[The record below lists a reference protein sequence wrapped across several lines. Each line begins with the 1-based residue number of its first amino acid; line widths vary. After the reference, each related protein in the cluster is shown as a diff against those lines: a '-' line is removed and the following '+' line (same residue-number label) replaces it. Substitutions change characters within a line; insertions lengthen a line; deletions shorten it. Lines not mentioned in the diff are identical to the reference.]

1 MKVQQ
6 WVRISFFNLL
16 IVAAIGVTLRYK
28 IIFSL
33 PFIDQK
39 HLMHGHSHFAFTGWV
54 TQVLMALLVQLL
66 SQQKGENLFTKYRV
80 LLWLNLVSA
89 YGMLF
94 SFPVQGYGW
103 VSISF
108 STLSIFVS
116 YFFAVWIWR
125 DFNRL
130 PQKQVAHFWFK
141 AAVVWNALS
150 SVGAF
155 ALAVMMA
162 TKTVH
167 QNWYLLAVYWFLH
180 FQYNG
185 WFLFAC
191 LGLLFFQL
199 KKAGVESAS
208 YKSIFWLF
216 TWACIPA
223 YFLSALWL
231 HLPLWANVLIG
242 AAAVLQIIGW
252 VIFIKQ
258 LRIVMTALFSSEDK
272 VAKWLILL
280 SGLAFSIKI
289 LLQLGSTIPSLSDI
303 AFGFRPI
310 VIGYLHLVLLGVV
323 TLFII
328 GYCFLTKILVSQ
340 KINVAGAFIFTGGV
354 LLNECLLMLQGV
366 TAMSYIVVPYSNEA
380 LLATAVVMFTG
391 LVLLLT
397 KKSETVNVPLP

>member
-1 MKVQQ
+1 MKVLP

-16 IVAAIGVTLRYK
+16 LVAAIGVTMRYK
-28 IIFSL
+28 ILFSL

-39 HLMHGHSHFAFTGWV
+39 HLLHSHSHFAFTGWV
-54 TQVLMALLVQLL
+54 TQVLMALIIQVV
-66 SQQKGENLFTKYRV
+66 SEQKGVPLFGKYRV
-80 LLWLNLVSA
+80 LLWLNLISA
-89 YGMLF
+89 YGMLL
-94 SFPVQGYGW
+94 SFAIQGYGW

-116 YFFAVWIWR
+116 YFFAVWVWR

-130 PQKQVAHFWFK
+130 PHQQLNHWWFK
-141 AAVVWNALS
+141 AAVVWSALS
-150 SVGAF
+150 SIGAF

-191 LGLLFFQL
+191 LGLLFYQL

-208 YKSIFWLF
+208 YKSIFGLF

-258 LRIVMTALFSSEDK
+258 LRIVITTLFGSAAK
-272 VAKWLILL
+272 VAKWLFLL

-289 LLQLGSTIPSLSDI
+289 LLQLGSTIPSLSDL

-328 GYCFLTKILVSQ
+328 GYCFLTKIIIPHKV
-340 KINVAGAFIFTGGV
+340 NVLGAFIFTGGV

-366 TAMSYIVVPYSNEA
+366 TAMSYVVVPYSNEA
-380 LLATAVVMFTG
+380 LLATAVVMLTG
-391 LVLLLT
+391 LVLLIA
-397 KKSETVNVPLP
+397 KKPETVNIPRP